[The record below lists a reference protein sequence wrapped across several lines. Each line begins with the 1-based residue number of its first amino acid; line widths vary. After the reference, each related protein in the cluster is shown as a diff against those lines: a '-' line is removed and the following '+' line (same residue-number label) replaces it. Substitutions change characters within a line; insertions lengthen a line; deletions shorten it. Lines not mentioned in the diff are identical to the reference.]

1 MSTPTKP
8 TNPTLVV
15 TRPSSAAAQP
25 APAPPSLREK
35 YPHLK
40 DRDLGAG
47 VVLPKSAE
55 PVELKDIDIGVELE
69 HAFRTA
75 KILLDACVNDT
86 ATPLNQKAQIIGALN
101 TILAAMTKQR
111 ADIYS
116 AERVRTLESVL
127 LKVLKRHPT
136 LATEFLA
143 DYRVELTKL
152 EGGK

>member
-8 TNPTLVV
+8 TNPTLVI
-15 TRPSSAAAQP
+15 TRSSTAAAQP

-75 KILLDACVNDT
+75 KTLLDACVNDSE
-86 ATPLNQKAQIIGALN
+86 TPLNQKAQIIGALN
-101 TILAAMTKQR
+101 TVLTAMVKQR
-111 ADIYS
+111 TDIYS

-127 LKVLKRHPT
+127 LRVLKRHPELST
-136 LATEFLA
+136 AFLE
-143 DYRVELTKL
+143 DYKVELEKL
-152 EGGK
+152 GGGE

>member
-8 TNPTLVV
+8 TNPTLVI
-15 TRPSSAAAQP
+15 TRSSSAAQP

-55 PVELKDIDIGVELE
+55 PMELKDIDIGVELE

-86 ATPLNQKAQIIGALN
+86 ATPLNQKAQIISALN

-111 ADIYS
+111 TDIYS
-116 AERVRTLESVL
+116 AERVRTLECVL
-127 LKVLKRHPT
+127 LRVLKRHPELST
-136 LATEFLA
+136 AFLE
-143 DYRVELTKL
+143 DYKVELEKL
-152 EGGK
+152 GGGE

>member
-15 TRPSSAAAQP
+15 TRPSSAAQP

-40 DRDLGAG
+40 GRDLGAG
-47 VVLPKSAE
+47 VVLPRSAE

-75 KILLDACVNDT
+75 KTLLDACVNDSE
-86 ATPLNQKAQIIGALN
+86 TPLNQKAQIIGALN
-101 TILAAMTKQR
+101 TVLTAMVRQR
-111 ADIYS
+111 TDIYS

-127 LKVLKRHPT
+127 LRVLKRHPELST
-136 LATEFLA
+136 AFLE
-143 DYRVELTKL
+143 DYKVELEKL
-152 EGGK
+152 GGGE

>member
-8 TNPTLVV
+8 TNPALVV
-15 TRPSSAAAQP
+15 TRPSSAAAP

-55 PVELKDIDIGVELE
+55 SVELKDIDIGVELE
-69 HAFRTA
+69 HAFRIA
-75 KILLDACVNDT
+75 KTLLDACVNDSE
-86 ATPLNQKAQIIGALN
+86 TPLNQKAQIIGALN
-101 TILAAMTKQR
+101 TVLTAMVKQR
-111 ADIYS
+111 TDIYS

-127 LKVLKRHPT
+127 LKVLKRHPELST
-136 LATEFLA
+136 AFLA
-143 DYRVELTKL
+143 DYKIELEKL
-152 EGGK
+152 GGGE

>member
-8 TNPTLVV
+8 TNPALVV

-40 DRDLGAG
+40 DKDLGAG
-47 VVLPKSAE
+47 AVLPTSAA

-69 HAFRTA
+69 HAFRIA
-75 KILLDACVNDT
+75 KTLLDSCVNDSE
-86 ATPLNQKAQIIGALN
+86 TPLNQKAQIIGALN

-111 ADIYS
+111 TDIYS

-127 LKVLKRHPT
+127 LKVLKRHPELST
-136 LATEFLA
+136 AFLT
-143 DYRVELTKL
+143 DYRAELEKL
-152 EGGK
+152 GGGE

>member
-40 DRDLGAG
+40 DKDLVAGA
-47 VVLPKSAE
+47 VLPKSAE

-101 TILAAMTKQR
+101 TVLTAMIKQR
-111 ADIYS
+111 TDIYS

-127 LKVLKRHPT
+127 LKVLKRHPE
-136 LATEFLA
+136 LSAAFLA
-143 DYRVELTKL
+143 DYKVELEKL
-152 EGGK
+152 GGGE

>member
-40 DRDLGAG
+40 DKDLGAG
-47 VVLPKSAE
+47 AVLPKSAE
-55 PVELKDIDIGVELE
+55 PVELKDIDVASELE
-69 HAFRTA
+69 HAFRIA
-75 KILLDACVNDT
+75 KTLLDSCVNDSE
-86 ATPLNQKAQIIGALN
+86 TPLNQKAQIIGALN

-136 LATEFLA
+136 LATDFLA
-143 DYRVELTKL
+143 DYRVELAKL
-152 EGGK
+152 EGGE

>member
-8 TNPTLVV
+8 TNPALVV

-40 DRDLGAG
+40 DKDLGAG
-47 VVLPKSAE
+47 AVLPKSAE
-55 PVELKDIDIGVELE
+55 PVELKDIDVASELE

-101 TILAAMTKQR
+101 TVLTAMVKQR
-111 ADIYS
+111 TDIYS

-127 LKVLKRHPT
+127 LKVLKRHPELST
-136 LATEFLA
+136 AFLA
-143 DYRVELTKL
+143 DYKAELEKL
-152 EGGK
+152 GGGE

>member
-1 MSTPTKP
+1 MSTPKP

-40 DRDLGAG
+40 DRDLVAGA
-47 VVLPKSAE
+47 VLPKSA
-55 PVELKDIDIGVELE
+55 ELKDIDIGVELE

-75 KILLDACVNDT
+75 KTLLDACVNDSE
-86 ATPLNQKAQIIGALN
+86 TPLNQKAQIIGALN
-101 TILAAMTKQR
+101 TVLTAMVKQR
-111 ADIYS
+111 TDIYS

-127 LKVLKRHPT
+127 LKALKRHPELST
-136 LATEFLA
+136 AFLA
-143 DYRVELTKL
+143 DYKVELEKL
-152 EGGK
+152 GGGE

>member
-8 TNPTLVV
+8 TNPTLVI
-15 TRPSSAAAQP
+15 TRSSTAAAQP

-69 HAFRTA
+69 HAFRIA
-75 KILLDACVNDT
+75 KTLLDACVNDT
-86 ATPLNQKAQIIGALN
+86 ATPLNQKAQIISALN

-111 ADIYS
+111 TDIYS

-127 LKVLKRHPT
+127 LKVLKRHPE
-136 LATEFLA
+136 LSAAFLE
-143 DYRVELTKL
+143 DYKVELEKL
-152 EGGK
+152 GGGE

>member
-8 TNPTLVV
+8 TNPALVV

-40 DRDLGAG
+40 NKDLGAG
-47 VVLPKSAE
+47 AVLPTSAE

-69 HAFRTA
+69 HAFRIA
-75 KILLDACVNDT
+75 KTLLDSCVNDSE
-86 ATPLNQKAQIIGALN
+86 TPLNQKAQIIGALN
-101 TILAAMTKQR
+101 TILAAMVKQR
-111 ADIYS
+111 TDIYS

-127 LKVLKRHPT
+127 LKVLKRHPELST
-136 LATEFLA
+136 DFLA

>member
-40 DRDLGAG
+40 GKDLGAG
-47 VVLPKSAE
+47 AVLPTSAT
-55 PVELKDIDIGVELE
+55 PAELKDIDIGVELE

-75 KILLDACVNDT
+75 KILLDACVNDPE
-86 ATPLNQKAQIIGALN
+86 TPLNQKAQIIGALN
-101 TILAAMTKQR
+101 TILAAMVKQR

-127 LKVLKRHPT
+127 LKVLKRHT
-136 LATEFLA
+136 ELSTEFLA
-143 DYRVELTKL
+143 DYKTELAKL
-152 EGGK
+152 EGDK

>member
-1 MSTPTKP
+1 MSTPKP

-55 PVELKDIDIGVELE
+55 SVGLKDIDIGVELE
-69 HAFRTA
+69 HAFRIA
-75 KILLDACVNDT
+75 KNLLDSCVNDSE
-86 ATPLNQKAQIIGALN
+86 TPLNQKAQIIGALN
-101 TILAAMTKQR
+101 TVLTAMVKQR
-111 ADIYS
+111 TDIYS
-116 AERVRTLESVL
+116 AERVRILESVL
-127 LKVLKRHPT
+127 LKALKRHPELST
-136 LATEFLA
+136 AFLA
-143 DYRVELTKL
+143 DYKAELEKVA
-152 EGGK
+152 

>member
-1 MSTPTKP
+1 
-8 TNPTLVV
+8 V
-15 TRPSSAAAQP
+15 
-25 APAPPSLREK
+25 
-35 YPHLK
+35 
-40 DRDLGAG
+40 AG

-55 PVELKDIDIGVELE
+55 PVELKDIDVASELE
-69 HAFRTA
+69 HAFRIA
-75 KILLDACVNDT
+75 KTLLDSCVNDSE
-86 ATPLNQKAQIIGALN
+86 TPLNQKAQIIGALN

>member
-8 TNPTLVV
+8 TNPNLVV

-40 DRDLGAG
+40 DKDLGAG

-101 TILAAMTKQR
+101 TVLTAMVKQR
-111 ADIYS
+111 TDIYS

-127 LKVLKRHPT
+127 LRVLKRHPELST
-136 LATEFLA
+136 AFLE
-143 DYRVELTKL
+143 DYKVELEKL
-152 EGGK
+152 GGGE

>member
-1 MSTPTKP
+1 MSKP

-40 DRDLGAG
+40 NRDLWAG

-69 HAFRTA
+69 HAFRIA
-75 KILLDACVNDT
+75 KTLLDSCVNDSE
-86 ATPLNQKAQIIGALN
+86 TPLNQKAQIIGALN
-101 TILAAMTKQR
+101 TILGAMVKQR

-116 AERVRTLESVL
+116 AERVRILESVL
-127 LKVLKRHPT
+127 LRVLKRHPE
-136 LATEFLA
+136 LATAFLA
-143 DYRVELTKL
+143 DYKSELEKL
-152 EGGK
+152 GGGE

>member
-1 MSTPTKP
+1 MSTPKP

-55 PVELKDIDIGVELE
+55 LKDIDIGVELE
-69 HAFRTA
+69 HAFRIA
-75 KILLDACVNDT
+75 KTLLDSCVNDSE
-86 ATPLNQKAQIIGALN
+86 TPLNQKAQIIGALN

-111 ADIYS
+111 TDIYS

-127 LKVLKRHPT
+127 LKALKRHPELST
-136 LATEFLA
+136 AFLA
-143 DYRVELTKL
+143 DYKTELEKVA
-152 EGGK
+152 